1 MGFTPWRDR
10 YLTFGA
16 PDIHREEYDEVVAC
30 LDSGWIGTGPRV
42 TRLEEAL
49 CAYIGAPAVV
59 AVNSGSAALQLALK
73 VLAFEPGSEII
84 TTSMTFCATANAI
97 VHAGCVPVLVDCDRA
112 TMNLDVDAV
121 ARRITPRTRAIL
133 PVHFAGRPC
142 DMPAIMALARAHDL
156 AVIEDCAHAIEAS
169 IDGQHCGTFG
179 DFGCFSFYVTKNVTT
194 VEGGAVTCRDQ
205 QLADRIAVLAL
216 HGMTKD
222 ARYRYRDDGYVHYDV
237 HEPGFKHNLT
247 DLAASLGLH
256 QLERVEANWE
266 RRLALWDYYSDAL
279 RDLPLILP
287 APAPATVR
295 HALHLYTCLVDD
307 RATRVSRDELLRA
320 LHELRIGCG
329 VHYRAVHLL
338 DYYRRSL
345 ADAGPFPNAE
355 YISHRTFSIPLS
367 PAVTDADAADV
378 VKALHAVLG

>member
-49 CAYIGAPAVV
+49 RAYIGAPAVV

-194 VEGGAVTCRDQ
+194 VEGGAVACRDQ

-256 QLERVEANWE
+256 QLERVEANWK

-329 VHYRAVHLL
+329 VHYRPVHLL

-345 ADAGPFPNAE
+345 VDAGPFPNAE
-355 YISHRTFSIPLS
+355 YISQRTFSIPLS